1 MASEERNYIHPDLDK
16 INKSIGRGGF
26 GEVLLVKHEGK
37 KLARKGVKYNN
48 KNESELSITIYEIEI
63 LKELKHKNVVEFKDY
78 YIDTEKNAIY
88 IYTEYYEKGDL
99 LGVIHKKKKRSE
111 YFSFDVFIYLNL
123 IFLGNNELYKG
134 FD

>member
-1 MASEERNYIHPDLDK
+1 MDK
-16 INKSIGRGGF
+16 INQSIGRGGF

-48 KNESELSITIYEIEI
+48 KDESELSITIYEIEI